1 MTQKYCV
8 CPGKRKLYCVVRLIG
23 LSGHHLS
30 NSRRNTLQSIKCFRR
45 RVFIT
50 LRNHPFHLSTHF
62 PSCQPKFCLLQLQ
75 TPNRKCAIIEQKNLQ
90 MLLIQAPVLH
100 SKTETNVRFGSLQMI
115 ASPYFNCYLFIIFII
130 ILILI
135 LRIILTIIIITYS
148 LNENVNPL
156 LITQPQLRILLN
168 FTLLHYALEKL
179 SHFVLQILLHFAS

>member
-1 MTQKYCV
+1 MY
-8 CPGKRKLYCVVRLIG
+8 
-23 LSGHHLS
+23 SHLS

-50 LRNHPFHLSTHF
+50 LRNHTFHLSTHF

-90 MLLIQAPVLH
+90 YNAPDLAPVLH
-100 SKTETNVRFGSLQMI
+100 SKTETNIPLGSLQMI
-115 ASPYFNCYLFIIFII
+115 ASPYFNCYLLMIFII

-135 LRIILTIIIITYS
+135 SRIILTIIIITYS
-148 LNENVNPL
+148 LNENPNPL
-156 LITQPQLRILLN
+156 LITEPQLRILLN

-179 SHFVLQILLHFAS
+179 SHFALKILLHFAA